1 MWNDLTKEQKN
12 ERTRKRLRVKVDE
25 SNYFFYPETVQ
36 TDSFR
41 IDEYQRVAVYARVS
55 TDSSSQ
61 ASSFEL
67 QQTYYEEFVQKHEK
81 WELVKIYADKGISG
95 TSLKHRDA
103 FNEMM
108 ADAKAGKIDLII
120 TKSVS
125 RFARNAKDFLYAVRD
140 LS

>member
-1 MWNDLTKEQKN
+1 MLNDMTKEQRN

-41 IDEYQRVAVYARVS
+41 IDEYQRAAVYARVS

-67 QQTYYEEFVQKHEK
+67 QQTYYEEFIQKHEK

-125 RFARNAKDFLYAVRD
+125 AFSENFSVV
-140 LS
+140 

>member
-1 MWNDLTKEQKN
+1 MLNDMTKEQRN

-41 IDEYQRVAVYARVS
+41 IDEYQRAAVYARVS

-67 QQTYYEEFVQKHEK
+67 QQTYYEEFIQK
-81 WELVKIYADKGISG
+81 L
-95 TSLKHRDA
+95 
-103 FNEMM
+103 
-108 ADAKAGKIDLII
+108 
-120 TKSVS
+120 
-125 RFARNAKDFLYAVRD
+125 
-140 LS
+140 

>member
-41 IDEYQRVAVYARVS
+41 IDEYQRVGVYARVS

-81 WELVKIYADKGISG
+81 WELVKIYA
-95 TSLKHRDA
+95 
-103 FNEMM
+103 EM
-108 ADAKAGKIDLII
+108 
-120 TKSVS
+120 
-125 RFARNAKDFLYAVRD
+125 
-140 LS
+140 